1 MQKYTL
7 MGFKGIYKDKSSVS
21 KVGILFLL
29 IFVSA
34 VLHTF
39 IGALIVYLFAE
50 NGLQILQNQ
59 DFSNQISVNYLKLMQ
74 FFSAVGLFVSP
85 TFLYAYL
92 TNFDFKFLAI
102 SRQNSI
108 LVIAIMLL
116 ITPFIALLLQWNMMI
131 PLPDWLLSS
140 DGKSEAIV
148 MAFLK
153 MSTYWDLLFTLLVVA
168 VVPAIGEELLFRG
181 YLQQKFGKWFGNMH
195 TSILIT
201 AFLFSAIHFHFQGII
216 PRFVLGVL
224 LGYLFYWSQSL
235 WLPILAHFI
244 NNAQAVLFSYPSF
257 KIESGVYSVLSEATV
272 DPILAL
278 FSFMAVSLLLYM
290 LYQNISI
297 KKG

>member
-1 MQKYTL
+1 MR
-7 MGFKGIYKDKSSVS
+7 FKGIYKDKSSAS

-39 IGALIVYLFAE
+39 VGALIVYLFAE
-50 NGLQILQNQ
+50 NGLQIIQNQ
-59 DFSNQISVNYLKLMQ
+59 DLSNQISVNYLKLMQ

-108 LVIAIMLL
+108 LVITIMLL
-116 ITPFIALLLQWNMMI
+116 ITPFIGFLLEWNMMI
-131 PLPDWLLSS
+131 PFPDWLLSS

-148 MAFLK
+148 EAFLK

-181 YLQQKFGKWFGNMH
+181 YLQQKFGKWFGNIH

-257 KIESGVYSVLSEATV
+257 KIESGAYSVLSETSV
-272 DPILAL
+272 DPMLAL
-278 FSFMAVSLLLYM
+278 FSFFAVSFLLYM
-290 LYQNISI
+290 LHQNISI

>member
-1 MQKYTL
+1 

-29 IFVSA
+29 IFVST

-39 IGALIVYLFAE
+39 VGALIVYLFAE

-59 DFSNQISVNYLKLMQ
+59 DFSNQVSVNYLKLMQ

-116 ITPFIALLLQWNMMI
+116 ITPFIGFLLEWNMMI
-131 PLPDWLLSS
+131 PFPDWLLSS

-148 MAFLK
+148 EAFLN

-257 KIESGVYSVLSEATV
+257 KIESSAYSVLSETSV
-272 DPILAL
+272 DPIMAF
-278 FSFMAVSLLLYM
+278 FSFFSVSFLLYM
-290 LYQNISI
+290 LHQNISI
-297 KKG
+297 KKAD

>member
-1 MQKYTL
+1 MR
-7 MGFKGIYKDKSSVS
+7 FKGIYKHKSSAS

-39 IGALIVYLFAE
+39 IGAFIVYLFAE
-50 NGLQILQNQ
+50 NGLHIIKNQ
-59 DFSNQISVNYLKLMQ
+59 DLSNQISVNYLKLMQ
-74 FFSAVGLFVSP
+74 FFSAVGLFVTP

-116 ITPFIALLLQWNMMI
+116 ITPFIGFLLEWNMMI
-131 PLPDWLLSS
+131 PVPDWLSSS

-148 MAFLK
+148 EAFLM
-153 MSTYWDLLFTLLVVA
+153 MSSYWDLLFTLLVVA

-181 YLQQKFGKWFGNMH
+181 YLQQKFGKRFGNIH

-244 NNAQAVLFSYPSF
+244 NNAQAVLFAYPSF
-257 KIESGVYSVLSEATV
+257 KIESGAYSVLSEASTNTMMG
-272 DPILAL
+272 L
-278 FSFMAVSLLLYM
+278 FSFFAVSLLLYM
-290 LYQNISI
+290 LHENISI